1 MPYSIFVFN
10 QCALG
15 EISADE
21 LESDLKKV
29 SFTTLCKQYGLD
41 PQLIPEAQ
49 ENLDVLAADSDVSPF
64 FLVSYQPKK
73 EKLITVFRREVRFPE
88 DKALLM
94 EFVQGQQSYSL
105 KSALHQTCCFFR
117 IDLEKS
123 QLRDMG
129 LLLGY
134 EIARWLSFRGKGL
147 VMDLQGMWY
156 RLNVHQAFIPFMEE

>member
-1 MPYSIFVFN
+1 MVWIPS
-10 QCALG
+10 L
-15 EISADE
+15 S
-21 LESDLKKV
+21 LKRKKILM
-29 SFTTLCKQYGLD
+29 SL
-41 PQLIPEAQ
+41 P
-49 ENLDVLAADSDVSPF
+49 ADSDVSPF

-94 EFVQGQQSYSL
+94 EFVQGQQIYSL
-105 KSALHQTCCFFR
+105 KSELHQTCCFFR
-117 IDLEKS
+117 IDLEES

-147 VMDLQGMWY
+147 VLDLQGVWY
-156 RLNVHQAFIPFMEE
+156 RLNVHQAFIPFMAK